1 MKFNMGCG
9 YKKLPGYVNVDA
21 APACAPDVVFDLE
34 CLPWPWADAVADTVL
49 FNHSLEHMGQDPQRF
64 LGMMQEL
71 YRICRNGAELFINVP
86 HPRHD
91 VFIGDPTH
99 VRPVTPLMLSL
110 FDKAQNDYWK
120 AAGGANTPLAHYL
133 GVDFRLT
140 GTTYVLDE
148 PYATRFDTGELDI
161 ATIESMAR
169 QYNNV
174 IMEYQFRLAVLK
186 E

>member
-9 YKKLPGYVNVDA
+9 YKKLPDHLNVDA
-21 APACAPDVVFDLE
+21 APVCAPDVVFDLE
-34 CLPWPWADAVADTVL
+34 TAPWPWGDGVADTVL
-49 FNHSLEHMGQDPQRF
+49 FNHSLEHMGQDPKVF
-64 LGMMQEL
+64 LRIMQEI
-71 YRICRNGAELFINVP
+71 YRICAHGATLLINVP

-99 VRPVTPLMLSL
+99 VRPITPLLLSL

-148 PYATRFDTGELDI
+148 PYATQFGSGELGI
-161 ATIESMAR
+161 ETIESVAR
-169 QYNNV
+169 KYNNV
-174 IMEYQFRLAVLK
+174 IMEYQFRLAVVK